1 MSARLNRRGVTLPL
15 SILVI
20 SLLGVAVAISYVRL
34 SAERRTNGDTK
45 AQMDAFTVAQS
56 GLARYLSS
64 LPNGV
69 RPANGAVTYND
80 IPNGSATVNIRM
92 IRDTTTTLLPA
103 VYAVTSRGTNT
114 TAKRYAANAAP
125 AQRSVGTFAL
135 WTPAPFDLNA
145 ALTTLTAVKR
155 TEIR

>member
-1 MSARLNRRGVTLPL
+1 MREAPMSARLNRRGVTLPL

-92 IRDTTTTLLPA
+92 IRDTTTTSLAGGLCGDFAGNQYHRQTIRGECGSGPA
-103 VYAVTSRGTNT
+103 VGGHLRALDAGSVRFERGIDHPYG
-114 TAKRYAANAAP
+114 R
-125 AQRSVGTFAL
+125 Q
-135 WTPAPFDLNA
+135 
-145 ALTTLTAVKR
+145 
-155 TEIR
+155 